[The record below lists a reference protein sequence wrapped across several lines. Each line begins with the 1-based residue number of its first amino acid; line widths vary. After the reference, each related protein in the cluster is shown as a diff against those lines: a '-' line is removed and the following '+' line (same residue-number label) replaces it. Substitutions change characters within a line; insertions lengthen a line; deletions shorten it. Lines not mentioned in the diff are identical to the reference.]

1 MASTLFLGPNL
12 LAGGFCLARGAAVPS
27 FLVSTLRGAA
37 VLLPVFLWSFRQ
49 SRREQTAL
57 QYNEWHAIP
66 YAPEKLPQFTK
77 QIDREEES

>member
-1 MASTLFLGPNL
+1 MIDTEI
-12 LAGGFCLARGAAVPS
+12 RK
-27 FLVSTLRGAA
+27 
-37 VLLPVFLWSFRQ
+37 